1 MSHKESAYM
10 HWAKTR
16 SRARFNLAGSG
27 VAPFP
32 LRDLKADFGA
42 MEINGENSYGYAPLQ
57 QAIADHCRVNSE
69 CVIQAA
75 GTSMANHL
83 AMAAIL
89 EPEDEVLLEQPTYG
103 LLLDLAKYLRV
114 NLKRFQRREENGW
127 AIDPDELRRA
137 VSARTRL
144 IILTN
149 PHNPTSVF
157 TGEETLGAINRV
169 AESVD
174 ASVLV
179 DEVYLETAYTATPR
193 SAFHLSPRFVI
204 TNSLTKAYG
213 VSGLRCG
220 WILAQPDLAWKIRR
234 LNDLFGSVPVHP
246 GEFLSVAAFRNL
258 PLLRKRAKDLVGRDR
273 VTLAGFVANQEKLR
287 AVETMSGTT
296 VFPRLRDGNVDSF
309 AERLR
314 NDFETTV
321 VPGRFFEM
329 PDHFRIGMGVDNEMF
344 AEGLERIDRA
354 LR

>member
-1 MSHKESAYM
+1 MNRKESNYM

-16 SRARFNLAGSG
+16 SQARFNLASSG

-32 LRDLKADFGA
+32 LGELKADFSA
-42 MEINGENSYGYAPLQ
+42 MEINSENSYGYAPLQ
-57 QAIADHCRVNSE
+57 QAIADHCGVHAE
-69 CVIQAA
+69 CVVEAA

-83 AMAAIL
+83 AMAAML

-103 LLLDLAKYLRV
+103 LLVDLAKYLRV
-114 NLKRFQRREENGW
+114 SLKRFQRRQENGW

-137 VSARTRL
+137 ISARTKL
-144 IILTN
+144 IVLTN

-157 TGEETLGAINRV
+157 TGEETLAAIYRI
-169 AESVD
+169 AESVG

-179 DEVYLETAYTATPR
+179 DEVYLETAYAATPR
-193 SAFHLSPRFVI
+193 SAFQLGPRFVT

-213 VSGLRCG
+213 LSGLRCG

-246 GEFLSVAAFRNL
+246 GEFLSVAAFKNL
-258 PLLRKRAKDLVGRDR
+258 PALRQRAKRLVDRDR
-273 VTLAGFVANQEKLR
+273 AALASFSANGERLS
-287 AVETMSGTT
+287 AVETPSGTT
-296 VFPRLRDGNVDSF
+296 VFPRLRSGDVDSF
-309 AERLR
+309 VERLR

-344 AEGLERIDRA
+344 AEGLSRIGKA

>member
-1 MSHKESAYM
+1 M
-10 HWAKTR
+10 HWAKTY
-16 SRARFNLAGSG
+16 SQARFNLASSG

-32 LRDLKADFGA
+32 LGELKADFSA
-42 MEINGENSYGYAPLQ
+42 MEINSENSYGYAPLQ
-57 QAIADHCRVNSE
+57 EAIADHCRVDSE
-69 CVIQAA
+69 CVVEAA

-103 LLLDLAKYLRV
+103 LLVDLAKYLRV

-137 VSARTRL
+137 ISARTKL
-144 IILTN
+144 IVLTN

-157 TGEETLGAINRV
+157 TGEETLAAIHRI

-179 DEVYLETAYTATPR
+179 DEVYLETAYAARRR
-193 SAFHLSPRFVI
+193 SAFHLGPRFVV

-213 VSGLRCG
+213 LSGLRCG

-234 LNDLFGSVPVHP
+234 LNDLFSSVPVHP
-246 GEFLSVAAFRNL
+246 GELLSVAAFKNL
-258 PLLRKRAKDLVGRDR
+258 PMLRQRAKALVDRDR
-273 VTLAGFVANQEKLR
+273 AALASFGANDERLSV
-287 AVETMSGTT
+287 VETLSGTT
-296 VFPRLRDGNVDSF
+296 VFPRLRDGDVDSF
-309 AERLR
+309 VERLR
-314 NDFETTV
+314 NGFETTV

-344 AEGLERIDRA
+344 AEGLSRIERA
-354 LR
+354 LL